1 MLLQKHNQYCRLT
14 SQNSFLSEDPLLLT
28 SPVCRNNCSTA
39 RVYVSFDQTNCSTQS
54 LIQYPKAHH
63 KELAMTSTEKQRIL
77 SQKKEKIRLGG
88 GQDRID
94 KQHQSGK
101 MTARERLAR
110 LFDPGTFIE
119 TDAFVKNRCTRFGMD
134 KLSFE
139 GESVVTGYGQIE
151 GRVVYAFSQDFTI
164 TGGALGEM
172 HAKKIVKAM
181 DSAVK
186 IGAPIVGLNDSGGAR
201 IQEAVDALSGYGDI
215 FYRNSIYSG
224 VIPQISAIMGP
235 CAGGAVYSPAL
246 TDFIFMVDKTSQMFI
261 TGPQV
266 IKTVTGE
273 IVSAEELGGAM
284 THNRVS
290 GNAHFLSA
298 SEEECLDAIRRLIRY
313 LPGNSLEKS
322 PTLITPNDL
331 NRTIDTLDTLIPD
344 HPNKPYDILD
354 VILAIVDN
362 GDFMEYQPYFACN
375 LVTGLA
381 HINGQAVGIV
391 ANQPKVMAGCLDLNA
406 GDKAARFIRTCD
418 AFNIPLLTFVD
429 VPGFLPGATQEFGG
443 IIRHGAKILYAYS
456 EATVPKITVI
466 TRKAYGGAYV
476 AMCSKSLGADMV
488 FAWPT
493 AEVAVMGSEG
503 AVNIIFKNEISKAE
517 DKEGVKAK
525 ILADYE
531 AEFATPYKAAERGFV
546 DDVIEPRSTRKRVID
561 ALNMLSG
568 KRERRPGKK
577 HGNIPL

>member
-1 MLLQKHNQYCRLT
+1 MSQDKHAILR
-14 SQNSFLSEDPLLLT
+14 
-28 SPVCRNNCSTA
+28 
-39 RVYVSFDQTNCSTQS
+39 
-54 LIQYPKAHH
+54 
-63 KELAMTSTEKQRIL
+63 EKQQR
-77 SQKKEKIRLGG
+77 IRLGG
-88 GQDRID
+88 GQERID

-101 MTARERLAR
+101 MTARERLTR

-119 TDAFVKNRCTRFGMD
+119 TDAFVRNRCTRFGMD
-134 KLSFE
+134 KLDIA
-139 GESVVTGYGQIE
+139 GESVVTGYGQIG

-172 HAKKIVKAM
+172 HARKIVKAM
-181 DSAVK
+181 DSAAK

-273 IVSAEELGGAM
+273 VVSAEELGGAM
-284 THNRVS
+284 THNSVS
-290 GNAHFLSA
+290 GNAHFLSR
-298 SEEECLDAIRRLIRY
+298 SEEECFDSIRRLLAL
-313 LPGNSLEKS
+313 LPGNNMEKAPPLAVDS
-322 PTLITPNDL
+322 DPG
-331 NRTIDTLDTLIPD
+331 LDIAALDHLVPD
-344 HPNKPYDILD
+344 HPSKPYDIHE
-354 VILAIVDN
+354 AIQAVVDH

-381 HINGQAVGIV
+381 RINGQTVGVV
-391 ANQPKVMAGCLDLNA
+391 ANQPRVMAGCLDLNA

-429 VPGFLPGATQEFGG
+429 VPGFLPGTNQEFGG

-503 AVNIIFKNEISKAE
+503 AVNIIFKNDIAKAA
-517 DKEGVKAK
+517 DKEAERAK

-546 DDVIEPRSTRKRVID
+546 DDVIEPHATRKRIID
-561 ALNMLSG
+561 ALGMLAG

>member
-1 MLLQKHNQYCRLT
+1 MSLDKREILLK
-14 SQNSFLSEDPLLLT
+14 
-28 SPVCRNNCSTA
+28 
-39 RVYVSFDQTNCSTQS
+39 
-54 LIQYPKAHH
+54 
-63 KELAMTSTEKQRIL
+63 
-77 SQKKEKIRLGG
+77 KKEKIALGG
-88 GQDRID
+88 GLERIE
-94 KQHQSGK
+94 KQHSGGK
-101 MTARERLAR
+101 MTARERLLH
-110 LFDPGTFIE
+110 LFDKGTFVEI
-119 TDAFVKNRCTRFGMD
+119 DAFVKNRCTNFGMD
-134 KLSFE
+134 KLDLE
-139 GESVVTGYGQIE
+139 GESVVTGYGQVE

-172 HAKKIVKAM
+172 HARKVVKAM
-181 DSAVK
+181 DNAVK
-186 IGAPIVGLNDSGGAR
+186 VGVPIIGLNDSGGAR

-224 VIPQISAIMGP
+224 VIPQISAVMGP

-273 IVSAEELGGAM
+273 IVTAEELGGAM
-284 THNRVS
+284 THNSVS
-290 GNAHFLSA
+290 GNVHFIA
-298 SEEECLDAIRRLIRY
+298 DTEADCLDAIRRLLQF
-313 LPGNSLEKS
+313 LPANSMQK
-322 PTLITPNDL
+322 TPARATADDL
-331 NRTIDTLDTLIPD
+331 NRSIEELNSLIPD
-344 HPNKPYDILD
+344 NPNKPYDILD
-354 VILAIVDN
+354 VILPIIDN
-362 GDFMEYQPYFACN
+362 GDFMQYQPYFATN

-381 HINGQAVGIV
+381 RINGQSVGII
-391 ANQPKVMAGCLDLNA
+391 ANQPKIMAGCLDMNA

-429 VPGFLPGATQEFGG
+429 VPGFLPGTNQEFGG

-456 EATVPKITVI
+456 EATVPKVTVI

-503 AVNIIFKNEISKAE
+503 AVNIIFKNDIAKAE
-517 DKEGVKAK
+517 DKQATKQQ
-525 ILADYE
+525 ILEDYS

-546 DDVIEPRSTRKRVID
+546 DDVIEPHTTRQRIID
-561 ALNMLSG
+561 AYNMLAG
-568 KRERRPGKK
+568 KREKRPAKK

>member
-1 MLLQKHNQYCRLT
+1 MSLEKREFLLK
-14 SQNSFLSEDPLLLT
+14 
-28 SPVCRNNCSTA
+28 
-39 RVYVSFDQTNCSTQS
+39 
-54 LIQYPKAHH
+54 
-63 KELAMTSTEKQRIL
+63 
-77 SQKKEKIRLGG
+77 KKEKIALGG
-88 GQDRID
+88 GPDRIK
-94 KQHQSGK
+94 KQHAGGK
-101 MTARERLAR
+101 MTARERLLN
-110 LFDPGTFIE
+110 LFDEGTFIE
-119 TDAFVKNRCTRFGMD
+119 VDAFIKNRCTNFGMD
-134 KLSFE
+134 KLDLE

-181 DSAVK
+181 DAAAKV
-186 IGAPIVGLNDSGGAR
+186 GAPIVGLNDSGGAR

-215 FYRNSIYSG
+215 FYRNSVYSG
-224 VIPQISAIMGP
+224 VIPQVSAIMGP

-246 TDFIFMVDKTSQMFI
+246 TDFIFMVEKTSQMFI

-290 GNAHFLSA
+290 GNVHFIAA
-298 SEEECLDAIRRLIRY
+298 SEQECLNGIRKLLQF
-313 LPGNSLEKS
+313 LPSNSLEKA
-322 PTLITPNDL
+322 PVYATDDDPNRPVHQL
-331 NRTIDTLDTLIPD
+331 NEVIPD
-344 HPNKPYDILD
+344 NPNKPYDMLD
-354 VILAIVDN
+354 VILPIVDH
-362 GDFMEYQPYFACN
+362 GDFMQTQPYFATN
-375 LVTGLA
+375 LITGFA
-381 HINGQAVGIV
+381 RINGQSVGIV
-391 ANQPKVMAGCLDLNA
+391 ANQPNVMAGCLDMNA
-406 GDKAARFIRTCD
+406 GDKASRFIRTCD

-429 VPGFLPGATQEFGG
+429 VPGFLPGTTQEYGG

-456 EATVPKITVI
+456 EATVPKVTVI

-488 FAWPT
+488 YAWPT

-503 AVNIIFKNEISKAE
+503 AVNIIFKNEIAKAE
-517 DKEGVKAK
+517 DQEETKAR
-525 ILADYE
+525 ILEEYA

-546 DDVIEPRSTRKRVID
+546 DDVIEPHTSRQRIID
-561 ALNMLSG
+561 AFNMLDG
-568 KRERRPGKK
+568 KREKRPAKK